1 MIPEFDP
8 RGSLPPG
15 VYDTTLAEIEERLAF
30 NADRQRLVEG
40 LKRAVENLRTAGV
53 RRVWVDGSFVTHKA
67 KPGDIDGC
75 WDPKGVDPALI
86 DPVLLDFEHSRA
98 AMKAK
103 YGVDFFPNVL
113 EGASGKAFY
122 RFFQYDRDQDRRGIL
137 LLDLG
142 GE

>member
-1 MIPEFDP
+1 MIPEFNL

-53 RRVWVDGSFVTHKA
+53 RRVWVDGSFVTHKP

-122 RFFQYDRDQDRRGIL
+122 RFFQYDRAQDRRGIL